1 MPDGNINPVWI
12 HLLVVFHF
20 CVNYLLSRIPWIQ
33 DVEFQGFQ
41 LNAYDSR
48 LVCCTY
54 LCSCLAGLWPERW
67 PCLTWTWTGNL
78 WDQQNVIFFSQWPGW
93 HYSCGSVWLNV
104 SVFVYAYSNCSSSEI
119 HFVWSNCETGGSYS
133 YSAYSGLLVW
143 CYTLFSKHFSLHF
156 HWRRRRRQK

>member
-20 CVNYLLSRIPWIQ
+20 CVNYLLTRIPWIQ
-33 DVEFQGFQ
+33 DVELQELQ
-41 LNAYDSR
+41 LNACDSR

-54 LCSCLAGLWPERW
+54 LWSCLAGLWPERW

-93 HYSCGSVWLNV
+93 YYSCGSVWLNV
-104 SVFVYAYSNCSSSEI
+104 SVFVYAYSNRSSSEI
-119 HFVWSNCETGGSYS
+119 HFVWSNCETLTLCFEI
-133 YSAYSGLLVW
+133 LLW
-143 CYTLFSKHFSLHF
+143 FIASIKEAAPTLFSVACILRVASVML
-156 HWRRRRRQK
+156 